1 MDTRSGTIMPSP
13 TLTLTEEN
21 YLKAA
26 LQISINEQT
35 DWVSTGRLAAK
46 LGVSPGT
53 VTSMLQSL
61 AKEKKID
68 DGARPPLVNYRPRGG
83 ARLTDE
89 GKKLALR
96 MLRRHRLIELF
107 LVQTLKLTWDRV
119 HEEAENMEHAVS
131 DYLIDRI
138 DEFLGLPTTDPHG
151 DPIPT
156 VDGDMRADRTSAM
169 PLAQC
174 SPGTRVR
181 LVHVVN
187 QTADFLRYLS
197 ESGMQ
202 LGTVG
207 VVEENNRAAGVITMV
222 VSGHSVSM
230 SQAVAESL
238 LVEETDD
245 AG

>member
-1 MDTRSGTIMPSP
+1 MPNP
-13 TLTLTEEN
+13 ILTLTEEN

-35 DWVSTGRLAAK
+35 DWVSTGRLANK

-61 AKEKKID
+61 AKEKKIE
-68 DGARPPLVNYRPRGG
+68 DGTRPPMVTYRPRGG

-89 GKKLALR
+89 GKRLALR

-138 DEFLGLPTTDPHG
+138 DEFLGMPATDPHG

-156 VDGDMRADRTSAM
+156 VDGNMRADRASAVS
-169 PLAQC
+169 LALC
-174 SPGTRVR
+174 NPGMHVR

-187 QTADFLRYLS
+187 QTAEFLRYLS
-197 ESGMQ
+197 DSGMQ

-207 VVEENNRAAGVITMV
+207 VVEENNRAAGVVTMV
-222 VSGHSVSM
+222 IDGKPISM
-230 SQAVAESL
+230 SQTVAESL
-238 LVEETDD
+238 LVEETLDD
-245 AG
+245 G

>member
-1 MDTRSGTIMPSP
+1 MPSP
-13 TLTLTEEN
+13 TLTLTLTEEN

-61 AKEKKID
+61 AKEKQIA
-68 DGARPPLVNYRPRGG
+68 DGTRPPLVTYRPRGG
-83 ARLTDE
+83 ACLTDE
-89 GKKLALR
+89 GKKIALR
-96 MLRRHRLIELF
+96 ILRRHRLIELF

-156 VDGDMRADRTSAM
+156 VDGDMRADRASAI

-187 QTADFLRYLS
+187 QRADFLRYLS

-207 VVEENNRAAGVITMV
+207 VVEENNRAAGVITMA

-238 LVEETDD
+238 LVEETLD